1 MVFISVLFSWLT
13 RTSLLACSMRS
24 DGGERVLKLSVG
36 KTRGKSLP
44 SFFFPRLFFAR
55 AGTSYESVNKPFKVH
70 IVVQC
75 YFLFRDIVFCDYEIR
90 GSARVSRPRSSTY
103 EVQPKN

>member
-13 RTSLLACSMRS
+13 RTSPLACSMRS
-24 DGGERVLKLSVG
+24 DGGERVSKLSVG

-44 SFFFPRLFFAR
+44 SFFFTRLFFAQ
-55 AGTSYESVNKPFKVH
+55 AGTNYESVNKPFKVH